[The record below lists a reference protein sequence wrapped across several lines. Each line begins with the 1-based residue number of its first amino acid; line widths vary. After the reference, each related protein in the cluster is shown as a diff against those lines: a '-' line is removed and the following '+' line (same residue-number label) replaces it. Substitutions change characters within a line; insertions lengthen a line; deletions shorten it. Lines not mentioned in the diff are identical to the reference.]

1 MTHNLKT
8 KSMVIIGIIIVLSP
22 IISNGLIFDAEISE
36 ELKFDD
42 KNLNPSIIS
51 GPIFINGLSPSSN
64 WSVAID
70 TGICTGNGT
79 YSEPY
84 IIKDLVID
92 GGGSGSCI
100 WIVYSEVYFRI
111 ENCTVFNAGDEIP
124 YINYYDAGIRLKS
137 VSNGTIINNNCSSNP
152 IIGIYLENCN
162 NNTISGNTL
171 NYNTMGYGIFL
182 VKSHNNTLLG
192 NTGNYNGD
200 IGIYLAGC
208 DNNTISG
215 NIATK
220 NDHYG
225 IYLSGNNN
233 IATGNLMNECGLRV
247 SGSLESLSSN
257 NIDTTN
263 LVNGK
268 PLYYYVDR
276 ASLEPSNFTNAG
288 QVIMAYCNDSLLTN
302 LNVSY
307 SSIGITLLSSNN
319 NYILGNTANN
329 NIFNGI
335 SVDGDNNTISGNTVN
350 NNDFD
355 GLSIGGNY
363 NNISGNTA
371 NYNRDDGISIGYPI
385 TGGYRVGG
393 KHNIII
399 GNTASYNGDCGI
411 YLNGEWPSSSG
422 YCTISENTANHNMYG
437 IKLWR
442 LNYNTIS
449 GNDLSGNY
457 ICIEEDD
464 CEGNVFSDN
473 GSCTYGDG
481 NGGQAIPGYNL
492 FFLLGV
498 LSVVAIILSKKKKK
512 M

>member
-1 MTHNLKT
+1 MKHNLKT
-8 KSMVIIGIIIVLSP
+8 KSRVITGALIVLLL
-22 IISNGLIFDAEISE
+22 IISNSLIFDSE
-36 ELKFDD
+36 NSEDLKFDD
-42 KNLNPSIIS
+42 KNLNPSEVS
-51 GPIFINGLSPSSN
+51 SPIFISGDNPSYN
-64 WSVAID
+64 WSVAKD
-70 TGICTGNGT
+70 SGICTGNGT

-84 IIKDLVID
+84 VIKDLVID

-100 WIVYSEVYFRI
+100 YIVYSEVYFRI

-124 YINYYDAGIRLKS
+124 YLNYYDAGIRLKS

-162 NNTISGNTL
+162 NNTISGNIL
-171 NYNTMGYGIFL
+171 NYNIMGYGIFL
-182 VKSHNNTLLG
+182 WNGHNNTLLG
-192 NTGNYNGD
+192 NTANYNGD
-200 IGIYLAGC
+200 FGIYMAGC

-215 NIATK
+215 NIAIK

-225 IYLSGNNN
+225 INLSGNNN
-233 IATGNLMNECGLRV
+233 TATGNLMNECGLKV
-247 SGSLESLSSN
+247 YGSLESLSSN

-268 PLYYYVDR
+268 PLYFYVDR
-276 ASLEPSNFTNAG
+276 VGLRQNNFTNAG
-288 QVIMAYCNDSLLTN
+288 QVILAYCNKSLLTN
-302 LNVSY
+302 LNISY
-307 SSIGITLLSSNN
+307 SSHGITLLSSNN
-319 NYILGNTANN
+319 NYIIGNTANN

-335 SVDGDNNTISGNTVN
+335 SVDGDNNTISGNTAN
-350 NNDFD
+350 NNDFN

-371 NYNRDDGISIGYPI
+371 NYNRYNGISIGYPI

-393 KHNIII
+393 KHNIIT
-399 GNTASYNGDCGI
+399 GNTASYNGNCGI

-422 YCTISENTANHNMYG
+422 YCTISENSANHNTYG

-442 LNYNTIS
+442 LNRNTIS

-464 CEGNVFSDN
+464 CEGNTFSDN
-473 GSCTYGDG
+473 GSCTYGVE

-492 FFLLGV
+492 FLLLGV
-498 LSVVAIILSKKKKK
+498 LSVVVILMSKKLKKS
-512 M
+512 